1 MLTVRRTRERT
12 DTLHSA
18 GGAREDG
25 RVAVVTVLGDWLRS
39 DRSGADDQCVIRPH
53 AYARDVTRHVT
64 QLPAEFEVQRLED
77 HWLVAGP
84 TGIFVVGRSD
94 ADPTTDAERTSVLAH
109 HVRSALSDLMSW
121 VPFVDAL
128 LVVPHVRLGDPSQSA
143 LACTVVEAVMLPV
156 VLTSGA
162 EVVGPAHLAELY
174 HHLPMVVSV
183 LHHNDRSTLDPA

>member
-1 MLTVRRTRERT
+1 M
-12 DTLHSA
+12 
-18 GGAREDG
+18 
-25 RVAVVTVLGDWLRS
+25 
-39 DRSGADDQCVIRPH
+39 IRPH

-64 QLPAEFEVQRLED
+64 QLPPEFEVQRLED

-94 ADPTTDAERTSVLAH
+94 ADPAGDAERTSTLAH
-109 HVRSALSDLMSW
+109 HVRSALSNLMSW

-128 LVVPHVRLGDPSQSA
+128 LVVPHVQLGDPSPSA
-143 LACTVVEAVMLPV
+143 LACTAVEAAMLPV

-183 LHHNDRSTLDPA
+183 LHHDDRSTLDPA